1 MNLPVIFTIDDDPQ
15 VLRAI
20 SRDLKVKYGKEYKI
34 LSTTSAQEALESLTD
49 LKNTSDVVALFL
61 CDQRMPEMEG
71 VAFLEKAIKI
81 FPEAKRVL
89 LTAYSDTDAAIKA
102 INDVKL
108 DYYLIKPWDPPEEKL
123 YPVISDLL
131 DDWQNDYVPE
141 FKGIK
146 LVGYQFSPLSHTVKD
161 YLASNLIP
169 YRWMDIQTDPHG
181 TELLKLNN
189 LKEEDL
195 PLVFF
200 EDGSY
205 LIKPTIKEIAA
216 KIGKNPEIIHDVY
229 DVVIIGAGPAGLA
242 AAVYGASEG
251 LKTLMIERK
260 APGGQAGTSSR
271 IENYLGFPSGL
282 SGADLT
288 RRAISQATRLGAA
301 FLSPQS
307 VSDIK
312 QKDGYKT
319 IVLEDGLEIL
329 CRTVVITTGVDYRKL
344 EVKGIDNYT
353 GAGIYYGAAN
363 TEASACKGKQVYV
376 IGGGNSAGQA
386 AMYLSKF
393 AENVSVIIR
402 KDSLVSTMSAYLI
415 DQIDATSNIHVL
427 PNTEVIEAG
436 GDKYLEK
443 LTLLNS
449 NTKVTKEVEASA
461 LYIFIG
467 AKPYTDWVKLD
478 IIKNN
483 KDFIE
488 TGRELRNYEVFRKNW
503 KLKRDPFLLETSC
516 AGIFAAGDVRA
527 GAMNRVASAVGE
539 GSMAISFVHKYLAEV

>member
-1 MNLPVIFTIDDDPQ
+1 MNLPIIFSIDDDPQ

-20 SRDLKVKYGKEYKI
+20 SRDLKVQYGKEYKI
-34 LSTTSAQEALESLTD
+34 ISTTSALEALDMLTE
-49 LKNTSDVVALFL
+49 LKNSSDVVALFL

-71 VAFLEKAIKI
+71 VAFLEKAIVI

-89 LTAYSDTDAAIKA
+89 LTAYSDTEAAIRA
-102 INDVKL
+102 INEVKL
-108 DYYLIKPWDPPEEKL
+108 DYYLIKPWDPPEDKL
-123 YPVISDLL
+123 YPVINDLL
-131 DDWQNDYVPE
+131 EDWQGDYVPE
-141 FKGIK
+141 FKGIRV
-146 LVGYQFSPLSHTVKD
+146 VGFQFSPLSHLVKD

-169 YRWMDIQTDPHG
+169 YRWMDIQKNPDAAG
-181 TELLKLNN
+181 LLSINQLTND
-189 LKEEDL
+189 DL
-195 PLVFF
+195 PLVLLD
-200 EDGSY
+200 DGTFLS
-205 LIKPTIKEIAA
+205 KPSIKEIAT
-216 KIGKNPEIIHDVY
+216 KIGKNPEIIHDMY

-288 RRAISQATRLGAA
+288 RRAISQAVRLGAG

-319 IVLEDGLEIL
+319 IILEDGPEIVS
-329 CRTVVITTGVDYRKL
+329 RTVIITTGVDYRKL
-344 EVKGIDNYT
+344 DVKGIESFT
-353 GAGIYYGAAN
+353 GAGIYYGAAM
-363 TEASACKGKQVYV
+363 TEASACKEKDVYI

-393 AENVSVIIR
+393 AANVSIIIR
-402 KDSLVSTMSAYLI
+402 KDSLAATMSSYLI
-415 DQIDATSNIHVL
+415 NQIDHTPNIHIL
-427 PNTEVIEAG
+427 PNTEVAEAMG
-436 GDKYLEK
+436 QNHLEK
-443 LTLLNS
+443 LMLINV
-449 NTKVTKEVEASA
+449 KTKEMTEREAAA

-467 AKPYTDWVKLD
+467 AKPYTDWLKLD
-478 IIKNN
+478 IL
-483 KDFIE
+483 KDEKGFIE
-488 TGRELRNYEVFRKNW
+488 TGRELRNYENFTKSW

-516 AGIFAAGDVRA
+516 PGIFAAGDVRS